1 MKKHLY
7 RAICTLVLLLMVSQ
21 YTQEADRPSK
31 TFYTVGNYIIIEQK
45 GLFKAHKGELMSGW
59 HERMYKSIKEIQK
72 P

>member
-1 MKKHLY
+1 
-7 RAICTLVLLLMVSQ
+7 MVSQ